1 MKKELLPAKL
11 LILCMILVL
20 TVGLF
25 LILSLLT
32 GCSNKSNNKNATPTD
47 ATSSDATKTD
57 VDEYGNTTTD
67 TSYTPENSDFIYTD
81 DSMTEIIGIT
91 DKGINSLDLIF
102 PSDVTKISNISL
114 SNSTTIKNIYFLNT
128 NVVLDNV
135 NLSCVSLE
143 TIDNLPS
150 TLKSIPDNMFYG
162 CSRLKT
168 IGDVENKITLPE
180 NVTSIGVAAFSGCS
194 SINNI
199 DLSNIEYIKQRTFE
213 NCSSLNSVIW
223 NTSLNTIEDSSFIGC
238 GFEKIELPESV
249 NTIGAHAFTNNQK
262 LKEVVISDK
271 TVVDKTTF
279 NDCPKLTGKFAN

>member
-1 MKKELLPAKL
+1 MKKELLSSKL

-25 LILSLLT
+25 LILGLLT
-32 GCSNKSNNKNATPTD
+32 GCNNKSNNKNATPTD

-57 VDEYGNTTTD
+57 VDEYDNTISD
-67 TSYTPENSDFIYTD
+67 ASYIPENSDFIYTD
-81 DSMTEIIGIT
+81 ESMTEIVGIT

-128 NVVLDNV
+128 NVVLNNV

-168 IGDVENKITLPE
+168 IGDVENKITLPDS
-180 NVTSIGVAAFSGCS
+180 VTSIGVAAFSGCS
-194 SINNI
+194 SITNI
-199 DLSNIEYIKQRTFE
+199 DLSNIEDIKQRTFE
-213 NCSSLNSVIW
+213 NCNSLNNVIW

-249 NTIGAHAFTNNQK
+249 TTIGANAFTNNQK
-262 LKEVVISDK
+262 LTDVIVSDK
-271 TVVDKTTF
+271 TIVDETAF
-279 NDCPKLTGKFAN
+279 NDCSKLTGKFAN